1 MVAASLQR
9 LHLGCEPDRPFP
21 APADVERDDADG
33 VPRHHQGVGAG
44 VVAGEREHAAH
55 AGGLQEGG
63 AALAEQ
69 VQEDLEQKDILF
81 FFLKKICVEVAAAVS
96 SSSSRCKSNIRNSNG
111 NISSNS
117 SSSCGSNSSSTNSSN
132 SSSNK
137 QLGLA
142 NRPCLYLTV

>member
-21 APADVERDDADG
+21 APPDVERDDADG
-33 VPRHHQGVGAG
+33 VPRHNQAVGAG
-44 VVAGEREHAAH
+44 VVAGEGEHAAH
-55 AGGLQEGG
+55 AGALQEGG

-69 VQEDLEQKDILF
+69 VQEDLEQKDIF
-81 FFLKKICVEVAAAVS
+81 FKKSFCVEVAAAVS
-96 SSSSRCKSNIRNSNG
+96 STSSRCKSNIRNSNG

-117 SSSCGSNSSSTNSSN
+117 SNSSCTNSSN

-137 QLGLA
+137 PLA
-142 NRPCLYLTV
+142 NRPCLYLTVRVR